1 MAWKKLGC
9 VFSPKGQHE
18 WMQTHAS
25 TPFAQPVQGD
35 VFRVFFSTRDAQNQ
49 SSICWLDMRVG
60 NKPEVLKVS
69 DTPCVSPGLP
79 GYFDDSGTTMS
90 QIVRAGDMDYLY
102 YIGWNLAAKMPF
114 RNAIGLA
121 VGKAGGTAFEKASPA
136 PILDRSATD
145 PISLSYP
152 WIRVENGVWRM
163 WYGSHVT
170 VEQNGLDVEHV
181 LKYAESKD
189 GAAWHCAGR
198 VCIPLLPGESGVVRP
213 CVLKDG
219 SSYHMWYSVRVGRKE
234 TYKLGYAMS
243 ADGLVWQRRDGEAGL
258 TASTEPGAWDHEMIC
273 YPHVFEHE
281 GARYMLYNGNG
292 FGRTG
297 FGLAVWA

>member
-1 MAWKKLGC
+1 MVWKKTGC
-9 VFSPKGQHE
+9 LFAPSGQHD

-25 TPFAQPVQGD
+25 TPFAQPLHDD

-49 SSICWLDMRVG
+49 SSIAWLDLRISTQ
-60 NKPEVLKVS
+60 PEVLAIS
-69 DTPCVSPGLP
+69 STPVLRPGLD

-90 QIVRAGDMDYLY
+90 QIVRAGDKDYLY

-121 VGKAGGTAFEKASPA
+121 VAKAGDTVFEKLSPA

-189 GAAWHCAGR
+189 GIHWHCTGH

-213 CVLKDG
+213 CVLKDDAG
-219 SSYHMWYSVRVGRKE
+219 YHMWYSIRVGRKE
-234 TYKLGYAMS
+234 TYKLGYATS
-243 ADGLVWQRRDGEAGL
+243 ADGLSWERRDAEAGL
-258 TASTEPGAWDHEMIC
+258 LASPESDAWDHDMIC
-273 YPHVFEHE
+273 YPQVFEHR
-281 GARYMLYNGNG
+281 GTRYMLYNGNR
-292 FGRTG
+292 FGQTG
-297 FGLAVWA
+297 FGLAVWE